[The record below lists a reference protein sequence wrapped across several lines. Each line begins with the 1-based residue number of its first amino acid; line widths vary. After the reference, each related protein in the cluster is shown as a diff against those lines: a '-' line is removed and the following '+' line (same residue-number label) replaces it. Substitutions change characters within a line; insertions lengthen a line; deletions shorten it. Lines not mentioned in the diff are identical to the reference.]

1 MDTARLIRDL
11 RAEKARIDRAI
22 AALEALNGTGARS
35 QSPQSAAPTLQK
47 THKRGVMSAA
57 GRKRI
62 SEMMKKRWAARRK
75 AAKKA

>member
-11 RAEKARIDRAI
+11 RAEKVRIDRAI
-22 AALEALNGTGARS
+22 AALEALSGSGARS
-35 QSPQSAAPTLQK
+35 QSPQSAAPAVRK
-47 THKRGVMSAA
+47 RRKRGVMSAA

-62 SEMMKKRWAARRK
+62 SEMMKKRWAARRR